1 MNINIFLILL
11 VILAL
16 ISESSGSTLRD
27 MFTKNI
33 QKRQET
39 TGGMQTAYTKLLPP
53 HVSEWFLRKHF

>member
-1 MNINIFLILL
+1 MNVNIFSILLIIL
-11 VILAL
+11 VIL
-16 ISESSGSTLRD
+16 SEVESSTLRD

-53 HVSEWFLRKHF
+53 HVAEWFLRKHF